1 MNIGNNNARSLTNNN
16 YLLNK
21 SGVGDINSHL
31 NNNNFQQNQANLNIG
46 MAERR
51 ITELVHNF
59 KKKEKQNREV
69 IESLQ
74 KKLK

>member
-1 MNIGNNNARSLTNNN
+1 MSIGNNNARSLTNNN

-59 KKKEKQNREV
+59 KKKEKQNREL
-69 IESLQ
+69 IESL
-74 KKLK
+74 

>member
-1 MNIGNNNARSLTNNN
+1 MNIGSNNARSLTNNN

-31 NNNNFQQNQANLNIG
+31 NNNNFQHNQANLNMG

-59 KKKEKQNREV
+59 KKKEK
-69 IESLQ
+69 
-74 KKLK
+74 